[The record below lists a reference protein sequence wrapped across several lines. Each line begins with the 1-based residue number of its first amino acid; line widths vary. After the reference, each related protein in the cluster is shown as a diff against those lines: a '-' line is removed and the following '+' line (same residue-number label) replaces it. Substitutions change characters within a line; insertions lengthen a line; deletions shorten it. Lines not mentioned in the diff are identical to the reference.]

1 MKGLQRTIFPVIC
14 LAALVCGL
22 GCKSEQADRMAQ
34 LETKV
39 ANLETRLAAA
49 EASALEAENSS
60 LKSEL
65 LKKRAEV
72 TLELID
78 LHTRYAANH
87 PQIAAKQKL
96 LTEIDGELARLQ

>member
-1 MKGLQRTIFPVIC
+1 MKRSRRIMFWAIC
-14 LAALVCGL
+14 LAVAVCGL
-22 GCKSEQADRMAQ
+22 GCKSGRADRMAQ

-39 ANLETRLAAA
+39 AGLETRLAAA
-49 EASALEAENSS
+49 EASALESENNS

-65 LKKRAEV
+65 LKERAEV

-78 LHTRYAANH
+78 LHTRYTANH
-87 PQIAAKQKL
+87 PQIAAKQKA